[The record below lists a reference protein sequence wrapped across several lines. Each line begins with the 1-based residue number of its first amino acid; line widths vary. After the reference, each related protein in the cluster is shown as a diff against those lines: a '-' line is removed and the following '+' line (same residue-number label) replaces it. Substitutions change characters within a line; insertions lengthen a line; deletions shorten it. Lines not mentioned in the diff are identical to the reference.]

1 VIRRDLFCNSCSR
14 ACMVVQ
20 QLGIEDFLDYA
31 SRGLRRYIANL
42 PRFGLP
48 YAVQIEITTR
58 CNLRCEMCAR
68 SKEQAGALNSDMPLD
83 LFNSIV
89 SKLRYPSR
97 HVTLVGL
104 GEPLL
109 HPQLF
114 SIIRSAKERGL
125 IVSLIS
131 NFTLIDRETSLSLI
145 NSGLDYLF
153 VSFDSGTKSVFEKIR
168 TGASFEEVIDKV
180 KLFVK
185 TKKEVKAKTPA
196 FFLKSTVSRRNSK
209 EIRQLISLAGSLG
222 VEGIN
227 FGKLFGEEKDYIH
240 DPSCFLNMEEFNG
253 SVTIIDPCEIGKF
266 YQCDG
271 LAGCYIT
278 FDGRVLPCGIMM
290 QAISRSEYPRFQLG
304 DLRIDTIDRVWRS
317 GKFKQFRKQ
326 IKSHSQ
332 PYLPICE
339 ECPAWMYK

>member
-168 TGASFEEVIDKV
+168 TGACFEEVIDKV